1 MLELTLLY
9 IHWVNK
15 IPLDQMSVKKK
26 KNDQADTLDYLNDS
40 IVASSNDL
48 AEKAM
53 APHFST
59 LAWKIPWTEEPG
71 RLPSKGLPRVR
82 HD

>member
-15 IPLDQMSVKKK
+15 IPLDQMTVKRKI
-26 KNDQADTLDYLNDS
+26 NDQADTLDYLNDS
-40 IVASSNDL
+40 VVASSNDL

-53 APHFST
+53 APHFNT

-71 RLPSKGLPRVR
+71 RLPSKGSPRVR